1 MNSWSGAQRQ
11 NLSAVIYHTLF
22 SHNEE
27 RFHQTGFKREGGKK
41 REERT

>member
-1 MNSWSGAQRQ
+1 MGKKNEQLVRGKKAQ

-27 RFHQTGFKREGGKK
+27 QFY
-41 REERT
+41 